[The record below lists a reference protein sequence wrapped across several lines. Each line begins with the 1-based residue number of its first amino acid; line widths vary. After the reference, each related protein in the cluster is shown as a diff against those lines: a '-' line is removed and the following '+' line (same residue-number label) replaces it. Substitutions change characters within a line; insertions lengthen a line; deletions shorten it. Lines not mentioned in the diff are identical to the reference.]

1 MSDNPLDDVNKAI
14 DKAGEDANNAI
25 RDAGSEANKEID
37 SARKTANNA
46 VNDTSSTAD
55 NAIDT
60 ADDTVKNATTTAKD
74 TATNAIKSAQSVVEN
89 AVDKVQSTVKN
100 AEDMV
105 RNTVGN
111 ATDTAKAVVDTAK
124 NAVDSISKKIDGLS
138 NMAGGLGNV
147 SNSLGGITG
156 GLGGASNA
164 LSRVGA
170 LAVSSPASL
179 VSGGRGGMT
188 VGSAKKAALV
198 NLDTG
203 KSVDCHFNP
212 KEYTVS
218 KQNKWSRGKEVN
230 ENSPHFEF
238 SNGEPMIL
246 KVQLF
251 FDTTDSQSDVRD
263 TTKTLFDY
271 MMVDDS
277 LKDPKTGKS
286 RPPMVALQWGALWT
300 FESVITSVSQKFTL
314 FHSNGTPLRATVDL
328 SLQQISDPSRLPRQ
342 NPTSG
347 GVGGERVW
355 AVKSGD
361 TLAWIAYKVYGDST
375 RWRLIA
381 DANRLDNVRRLTPGM
396 QLVIPNA

>member
-14 DKAGEDANNAI
+14 DKAGEDANKAI
-25 RDAGSEANKEID
+25 NNAGSEANKGINEGRE
-37 SARKTANNA
+37 AANNA
-46 VNDTSSTAD
+46 VNNVSSVPN

-60 ADDTVKNATTTAKD
+60 ADDTAKNATTTAKD
-74 TATNAIKSAQSVVEN
+74 TANNAIKSAQSVVEN

-100 AEDMV
+100 AEELV
-105 RNTVGN
+105 KNTVGN
-111 ATDTAKAVVDTAK
+111 AVDSAKNVANTAK
-124 NAVDSISKKIDGLS
+124 NAVDSVSKKIDGLS

-147 SNSLGGITG
+147 SNNLG
-156 GLGGASNA
+156 GLGGASSA

-170 LAVSSPASL
+170 LS
-179 VSGGRGGMT
+179 VSGPGGLLGGGGGGISI
-188 VGSAKKAALV
+188 GSSEKATLV
-198 NLDTG
+198 NLDDRS
-203 KSVDCHFNP
+203 KSVKCHFNP
-212 KEYTVS
+212 KEYTIS

-251 FDTTDSQSDVRD
+251 FDTTETQSDVRGR
-263 TTKTLFDY
+263 TQTLFDF
-271 MMVDDS
+271 MMVDDR
-277 LKDPKTGKS
+277 LKDPKTKKS
-286 RPPMVALQWGALWT
+286 RPPMVALQWGNVWT

-314 FHSNGTPLRATVDL
+314 FNSNGTPLRATVDVT
-328 SLQQISDPSRLPRQ
+328 LQQVSDPSRLPPQ

-355 AVKSGD
+355 SVKSGD

-381 DANRLDNVRRLTPGM
+381 DANHLDNVRRLTPGM

>member
-1 MSDNPLDDVNKAI
+1 MSDNPLDDVNKALN
-14 DKAGEDANNAI
+14 DAREDVKKTAGAAQNEANKAVTDAGNTANDAVNDVTDVPNNAI
-25 RDAGSEANKEID
+25 DLADEAV
-37 SARKTANNA
+37 A
-46 VNDTSSTAD
+46 STAG
-55 NAIDT
+55 
-60 ADDTVKNATTTAKD
+60 TAKSV
-74 TATNAIKSAQSVVEN
+74 ATNAIKTAQSVAEN
-89 AVDKVQSTVKN
+89 AVDKVQSVVKN
-100 AEDMV
+100 AEEMAKNVVD
-105 RNTVGN
+105 NTVG
-111 ATDTAKAVVDTAK
+111 TGKAVVEAAK
-124 NAVDSISKKIDGLS
+124 NAVDSISKKVEGLGNLS
-138 NMAGGLGNV
+138 NSLGNV
-147 SNSLGGITG
+147 SNSLGGISG

-170 LAVSSPASL
+170 ISVSSP
-179 VSGGRGGMT
+179 GGILGGGGGISI
-188 VGSAKKAALV
+188 GSSEKATLV
-198 NLDTG
+198 NLDDRS
-203 KSVDCHFNP
+203 KSVKCHFNP
-212 KEYTVS
+212 KEYTIS

-251 FDTTDSQSDVRD
+251 FDTTDSQSDVRGR
-263 TTKTLFDY
+263 TQTLFEF
-271 MMVDDS
+271 MMVDDR
-277 LKDPKTGKS
+277 LKDPKTNKS
-286 RPPMVALQWGALWT
+286 RPPMVALQWGNVWT

-314 FHSNGTPLRATVDL
+314 FNSNGTPLRATVDVT
-328 SLQQISDPSRLPRQ
+328 LQQVSDPSRLPPQ